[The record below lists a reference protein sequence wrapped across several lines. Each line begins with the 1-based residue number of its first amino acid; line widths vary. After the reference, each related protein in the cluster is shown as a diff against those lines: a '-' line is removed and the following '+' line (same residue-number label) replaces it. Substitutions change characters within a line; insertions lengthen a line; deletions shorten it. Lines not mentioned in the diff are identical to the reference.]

1 MFPANAWGLHDM
13 HGNVW
18 EWCLDSVRSSY
29 VDGPY
34 DGSAW
39 LDAQATGE
47 LRKIMRG
54 GSWEMPARYCRS
66 AWRGRTNQERADGP
80 REDSGFRVVCLP
92 PGSSLVRVESV
103 PSRFENKIKK
113 ALAIPDDAQ
122 IKSNSVFFSY
132 STLDEKWFNKL
143 QAKLQPMLRGGIIV
157 WSDKRVK
164 TGALW
169 EDEIKASLQDARVAI
184 LLVSPN
190 FLASDFIQNSEL
202 PHLLKAAEERNL
214 TILWILIE
222 DCFYQT
228 SAVSSYQAVYSPARP
243 LASLAPK
250 ALNAAIDDICSI
262 IVQAIREPRIIRGF
276 IDAEP

>member
-1 MFPANAWGLHDM
+1 
-13 HGNVW
+13 
-18 EWCLDSVRSSY
+18 
-29 VDGPY
+29 
-34 DGSAW
+34 
-39 LDAQATGE
+39 
-47 LRKIMRG
+47 
-54 GSWEMPARYCRS
+54 
-66 AWRGRTNQERADGP
+66 
-80 REDSGFRVVCLP
+80 
-92 PGSSLVRVESV
+92 V
-103 PSRFENKIKK
+103 PSRFDNKIDK

-122 IKSNSVFFSY
+122 AKSNSVFFSY

-143 QAKLQPMLRGGIIV
+143 QAKLLPMLRGGITV
-157 WSDKRVK
+157 WNDKRVK
-164 TGALW
+164 PGVLW
-169 EDEIKASLQDARVAI
+169 KDEIKASLQDARVAI